1 MKLNKAG
8 LDLIK
13 SFEGLRLQAYDDLQ
27 PNKTIT
33 DISQVKGTL
42 TIGYGHTKNV
52 KVGQVIT
59 AEEAEKLL
67 LSDLQTKINYV
78 NNYIKFT
85 INENQ
90 FAALVSFCFNCGE
103 RNLRNLVRNRTI
115 PQIAD
120 AFLLYNKSKDH
131 KTGKYIVLAGLNRR
145 RKAERE
151 LFNTPTA
158 TTKKSNEDI
167 AREVIKGKWGNN
179 PYRKKALT
187 DAGYNYT
194 EIQKIVN
201 KLVG

>member
-13 SFEGLRLQAYDDLQ
+13 SFEGLRLKAYDDLQ
-27 PNKTIT
+27 PNKEIT
-33 DISQVKGTL
+33 NISQVKGVL

-67 LSDLQTKINYV
+67 LSDLQSRINYV
-78 NNYIKFT
+78 NKYVKIPL
-85 INENQ
+85 NENQ
-90 FAALVSFCFNCGE
+90 FSALVSFCYNCGE
-103 RNLRNLVRNRTI
+103 NNLRNLVRNRTI
-115 PQIAD
+115 TQIAD
-120 AFLLYNKSKDH
+120 ALLLYNKAKDN

-145 RKAERE
+145 RKAEQD
-151 LFNTPTA
+151 LFLRGMLS
-158 TTKKSNEDI
+158 KSLTEV
-167 AREVIKGKWGNN
+167 AQEVIEGKWGNN

-187 DAGYNYT
+187 EAGYNYA
-194 EIQKIVN
+194 EVQKIVN